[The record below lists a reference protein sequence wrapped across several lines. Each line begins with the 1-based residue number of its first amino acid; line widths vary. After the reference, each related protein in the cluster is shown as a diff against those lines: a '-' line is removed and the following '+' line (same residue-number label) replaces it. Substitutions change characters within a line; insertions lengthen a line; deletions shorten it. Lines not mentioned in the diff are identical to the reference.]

1 MTGRPAELARRPF
14 LRERLQLLG
23 FDAGNRHTS
32 LTTTPPHQRKR
43 RLGEILKDAGVLT
56 ELQLS
61 AALQEQR
68 KWGGRLGRTLVEM
81 GFVDENSMML
91 ALSRQLN
98 LPVVD
103 LDKAILPAQIQKVL
117 RVDIAERYGVFPVN
131 FDVRTKNVQIATSD
145 PTNQDQQ
152 TELEFHT
159 GMRVTVALSSPSAI
173 DRAIRRYYYGDSS
186 SSTNT
191 MTPQSLGLSE
201 NTYGEEELSDP
212 RLKGAKAAGGAGA
225 SNRDVQEL
233 TARLSQALQQIS
245 TLEQLLSSQVRV
257 VRSLVELLVQNG
269 LISREEYLAKLRGPN
284 QP

>member
-1 MTGRPAELARRPF
+1 M
-14 LRERLQLLG
+14 LG
-23 FDAGNRHTS
+23 FDTGNRHTS

-103 LDKAILPAQIQKVL
+103 LDKAILPAEIQKVL

-186 SSTNT
+186 TSTNT
-191 MTPQSLGLSE
+191 MTPQSLGVSE

-212 RLKGAKAAGGAGA
+212 RLKGAKAAGGGGA
-225 SNRDVQEL
+225 SSRDVQEL

>member
-1 MTGRPAELARRPF
+1 
-14 LRERLQLLG
+14 
-23 FDAGNRHTS
+23 
-32 LTTTPPHQRKR
+32 LTTIPPHQRKR

-103 LDKAILPAQIQKVL
+103 LDKAILPDQIAKVL

-131 FDVRTKNVQIATSD
+131 FEARTKNVQIATSD
-145 PTNQDQQ
+145 PTNQDQMS
-152 TELEFHT
+152 ELEFHT

-186 SSTNT
+186 SSTT
-191 MTPQSLGLSE
+191 AATPQSLGVSE
-201 NTYGEEELSDP
+201 NTYNEDELSDP
-212 RLKGAKAAGGAGA
+212 RLKGPRAPGGGA
-225 SNRDVQEL
+225 SSRDVQEL

-245 TLEQLLSSQVRV
+245 TLEQLVASQVRV
-257 VRSLVELLVQNG
+257 VRGLVELLVEKG
-269 LISREEYLAKLRGPN
+269 VVKRDDYLAKIRGPN
-284 QP
+284 QQ